1 MDEPREPKTAIEPE
15 NWAKFL
21 EEFTKRNR
29 QRRARFNIFREN
41 GKTEEEAQE
50 VHLQIVSLRKIGQNT
65 SVIVRRVN
73 PNEAEPHT
81 DTIENVRGIAVQY
94 ETDGSENALEITDN
108 LNALISLRFE
118 SRLDGNS

>member
-1 MDEPREPKTAIEPE
+1 MSEPREPKTAIEPD

-29 QRRARFNIFREN
+29 QRRARFNIFRAD

-50 VHLQIVSLRKIGQNT
+50 VHLQIVSLKKEGRNT

-94 ETDGSENALEITDN
+94 EVDGSENALEIVDDQ
-108 LNALISLRFE
+108 NALISLRFE
-118 SRLDGNS
+118 SKLDGNS